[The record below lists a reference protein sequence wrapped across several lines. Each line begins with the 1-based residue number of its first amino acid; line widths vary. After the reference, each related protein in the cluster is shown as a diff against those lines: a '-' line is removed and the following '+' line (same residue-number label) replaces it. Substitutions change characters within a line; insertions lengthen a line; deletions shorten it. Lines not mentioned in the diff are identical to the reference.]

1 VLAKSQGYLS
11 LAIRIFKIPQ
21 ALLTLAMRI
30 YARAFWNILHINQG
44 SG

>member
-30 YARAFWNILHINQG
+30 LYMHMAARIKSA
-44 SG
+44 